1 MRRPVIYMMLAGVAA
16 VLAATVVFSALRGR
30 EAEVQRAMAQSVDVV
45 AAAHDLPI
53 GARIQADALRLVRW
67 PRDSIPPGAFTDPQA
82 VTGAFTRA
90 EFFANE
96 PIVANKLYMGDRAG
110 GVMPLLIPAGM
121 RAMSVPVDEVADIA
135 GFVQPHTRVDVLV
148 AVSGGSSDTP
158 PFSRIVVQNVE
169 VLAVAQEIA
178 RAKDEPTVVK
188 VVTLLVTPEDAE
200 KLALASRE
208 GTLRLA
214 MRAYTDNKTVA
225 AAGFDIRDLMRMGG
239 GGTAMPLMQSQPLPA
254 HRRAAAAAPKGPP
267 PVTVEVMRDGKE
279 SEAVSFV
286 RNALVVH
293 AGTLGKPM
301 LPRLPQV
308 APPAAA
314 EPAESSSM
322 VPGSGATGAFALSAV
337 GAAAPKTIKIP

>member
-1 MRRPVIYMMLAGVAA
+1 
-16 VLAATVVFSALRGR
+16 
-30 EAEVQRAMAQSVDVV
+30 MAQSVDVV

-53 GARIQADALRLVRW
+53 GAKIQAEALRLMRW

-82 VTGAFTRA
+82 VVGAFTKA

-96 PIVANKLYMGDRAG
+96 PIVANKLYMGDRVG
-110 GVMPLLIPAGM
+110 GVMPLLIPPGM

-135 GFVQPHTRVDVLV
+135 GFVQPHTRVDVL
-148 AVSGGSSDTP
+148 AAMSGGGNDTP

-178 RAKDEPTVVK
+178 RPKDDPTVVK

-214 MRAYTDNKTVA
+214 MRAFTDNKLVA
-225 AAGFDIRDLMRMGG
+225 AAGFDLRDLMKIGG
-239 GGTAMPLMQSQPLPA
+239 GGAPAMPVMQSQPLPV
-254 HRRAAAAAPKGPP
+254 HRTAAAAPKGPP
-267 PVTVEVMRDGKE
+267 PVTVQVLRDGKE
-279 SEAVSFV
+279 SEAISFV
-286 RNALVVH
+286 HNALVVH
-293 AGTLGKPM
+293 ESERKPM
-301 LPRLPQV
+301 LPRLPEAP

-314 EPAESSSM
+314 QPSASSSATT
-322 VPGSGATGAFALSAV
+322 PGPSAPDATGAFAASP
-337 GAAAPKTIKIP
+337 GAAPMSKTIPIP